1 MKKNKGF
8 TLIELLAVILILGII
23 ALIAIPTV
31 NSILKESRTGA
42 WKSTA
47 SQMTKAAENYFQL
60 KQIKNQDYVVDFKT
74 AEASNGKYFTDK
86 GQTSATNATALD
98 LDTAGN
104 KEKVYNI
111 MLESL
116 SLKGDIPKF
125 DEIDVFQIDTN
136 GAVALAFSNTNA
148 YCMTVDGIAD
158 FSPEDYEAVKNIVPY
173 GGFDESGFFV
183 ELLLRSNTT
192 NLKINKNGVVTLAY
206 SKTNAYSMTVDSS
219 EDFSPED
226 YEAVK
231 NIETIEE
238 LDESG
243 FFADNQDESNRTKLK
258 IGGNVVCVSK

>member
-1 MKKNKGF
+1 MKKNNGF

-74 AEASNGKYFTDK
+74 GKANNNKFFTDK
-86 GQTSATNATALD
+86 GQTSAAGDAALD
-98 LDTAGN
+98 LSVTGN
-104 KEKVYNI
+104 KDKVYSI

-125 DEIDVFQIDTN
+125 DEIDLFQIDTN

-148 YCMTVDGIAD
+148 YCMTVDGNAD
-158 FSPEDYEAVKNIVPY
+158 FTPEDYTKATDNNASTVPTHDIKVGGTAVCI
-173 GGFDESGFFV
+173 
-183 ELLLRSNTT
+183 
-192 NLKINKNGVVTLAY
+192 
-206 SKTNAYSMTVDSS
+206 SK
-219 EDFSPED
+219 
-226 YEAVK
+226 
-231 NIETIEE
+231 
-238 LDESG
+238 
-243 FFADNQDESNRTKLK
+243 
-258 IGGNVVCVSK
+258 

>member
-1 MKKNKGF
+1 MKKNNKGF

-74 AEASNGKYFTDK
+74 GKASNNKFFTDK
-86 GQTSATNATALD
+86 GQTSAAGDAALN
-98 LDTAGN
+98 LGTSGN
-104 KEKVYNI
+104 KDKVYSI

-125 DEIDVFQIDTN
+125 DEIDLFQIDTN

-148 YCMTVDGIAD
+148 YCMTVAGTSD
-158 FSPEDYEAVKNIVPY
+158 FTDRDYEDVKANATT
-173 GGFDESGFFV
+173 GSFNASGMFG
-183 ELLLRSNTT
+183 S
-192 NLKINKNGVVTLAY
+192 
-206 SKTNAYSMTVDSS
+206 
-219 EDFSPED
+219 
-226 YEAVK
+226 
-231 NIETIEE
+231 
-238 LDESG
+238 
-243 FFADNQDESNRTKLK
+243 TKLK
-258 IGGNVVCVSK
+258 IGGTAVCVSK

>member
-60 KQIKNQDYVVDFKT
+60 KQIKNQDYVVNFKT
-74 AEASNGKYFTDK
+74 GKASNDKFFTDK
-86 GQTSATNATALD
+86 GQTSATSATALD
-98 LDTAGN
+98 LDTTGN
-104 KEKVYNI
+104 KEKVYSI

-125 DEIDVFQIDTN
+125 DEIDLFQIDTN

-148 YCMTVDGIAD
+148 YCMTVDGSAD
-158 FSPEDYEAVKNIVPY
+158 FSADDYKAVKDNATT
-173 GGFDESGFFV
+173 GSFNASGIFV
-183 ELLLRSNTT
+183 KDSTT
-192 NLKINKNGVVTLAY
+192 
-206 SKTNAYSMTVDSS
+206 
-219 EDFSPED
+219 
-226 YEAVK
+226 
-231 NIETIEE
+231 
-238 LDESG
+238 
-243 FFADNQDESNRTKLK
+243 TKLK
-258 IGGNVVCVSK
+258 IGGTAVCVSK

>member
-1 MKKNKGF
+1 MKKNNGF

-74 AEASNGKYFTDK
+74 GKASNNKFFTDK
-86 GQTSATNATALD
+86 GQTSAAGDAALD
-98 LDTAGN
+98 LSVTGN
-104 KEKVYNI
+104 KDKVYSI

-125 DEIDVFQIDTN
+125 DEIDLFQIDTN

-148 YCMTVDGIAD
+148 YCMTVDGNVD
-158 FSPEDYEAVKNIVPY
+158 FKDTDYAAVKTAISN
-173 GGFDESGFFV
+173 GTTFDTATGMLGS
-183 ELLLRSNTT
+183 
-192 NLKINKNGVVTLAY
+192 
-206 SKTNAYSMTVDSS
+206 
-219 EDFSPED
+219 
-226 YEAVK
+226 
-231 NIETIEE
+231 
-238 LDESG
+238 
-243 FFADNQDESNRTKLK
+243 TKLK
-258 IGGNVVCVSK
+258 IGGTAVCVSK

>member
-1 MKKNKGF
+1 MKKNNGF

-74 AEASNGKYFTDK
+74 GKASNNKFFTDK
-86 GQTSATNATALD
+86 GQTSASGATALD
-98 LDTAGN
+98 LNAAGN
-104 KEKVYNI
+104 KEKVYSI

-125 DEIDVFQIDTN
+125 DEIDLFQIDTN

-148 YCMTVDGIAD
+148 YCMTVDGNAD
-158 FSPEDYEAVKNIVPY
+158 FTAAEYNTVKNNAAT
-173 GGFDESGFFV
+173 GSFNASGLFATAGESPV
-183 ELLLRSNTT
+183 TT
-192 NLKINKNGVVTLAY
+192 NLKI
-206 SKTNAYSMTVDSS
+206 
-219 EDFSPED
+219 
-226 YEAVK
+226 
-231 NIETIEE
+231 
-238 LDESG
+238 
-243 FFADNQDESNRTKLK
+243 
-258 IGGNVVCVSK
+258 GGTAVCVSR

>member
-1 MKKNKGF
+1 MKKNNKGF

-74 AEASNGKYFTDK
+74 GKASNNKFFTDK
-86 GQTSATNATALD
+86 GQTSATGAAALD
-98 LDTAGN
+98 LATTGN
-104 KEKVYNI
+104 KEKVYSI

-125 DEIDVFQIDTN
+125 DEIDLFQIDTN

-148 YCMTVDGIAD
+148 YCMTVDGNVD
-158 FSPEDYEAVKNIVPY
+158 FKDTDYAAVKTAISN
-173 GGFDESGFFV
+173 GTTFDTATGMLGS
-183 ELLLRSNTT
+183 
-192 NLKINKNGVVTLAY
+192 
-206 SKTNAYSMTVDSS
+206 
-219 EDFSPED
+219 
-226 YEAVK
+226 
-231 NIETIEE
+231 
-238 LDESG
+238 
-243 FFADNQDESNRTKLK
+243 TKLK
-258 IGGNVVCVSK
+258 IGGTAVCVSK

>member
-1 MKKNKGF
+1 MKKNNKGF

-74 AEASNGKYFTDK
+74 GKASNNKFFTDK
-86 GQTSATNATALD
+86 GQTSAAGDAALN
-98 LDTAGN
+98 LGTSGN
-104 KEKVYNI
+104 KDKVYSI

-125 DEIDVFQIDTN
+125 DEIDLFQIDTN

-148 YCMTVDGIAD
+148 YCMTVDGNVD
-158 FSPEDYEAVKNIVPY
+158 FKDTDYAAVKTAISN
-173 GGFDESGFFV
+173 GTTFDTATGMLGS
-183 ELLLRSNTT
+183 
-192 NLKINKNGVVTLAY
+192 
-206 SKTNAYSMTVDSS
+206 
-219 EDFSPED
+219 
-226 YEAVK
+226 
-231 NIETIEE
+231 
-238 LDESG
+238 
-243 FFADNQDESNRTKLK
+243 TKLK
-258 IGGNVVCVSK
+258 IGGTAVCVSK

>member
-1 MKKNKGF
+1 MKKNNKGF

-74 AEASNGKYFTDK
+74 GKASNNKFFTDK
-86 GQTSATNATALD
+86 GQTSAAGDAALN
-98 LDTAGN
+98 LGTSGN
-104 KEKVYNI
+104 KDKVYSI

-125 DEIDVFQIDTN
+125 DEIDLFQIDTN

-148 YCMTVDGIAD
+148 YCMTVDGNVD
-158 FSPEDYEAVKNIVPY
+158 FKDTDYQAVKNAISN
-173 GGFDESGFFV
+173 GTTFDTATGMLGS
-183 ELLLRSNTT
+183 
-192 NLKINKNGVVTLAY
+192 
-206 SKTNAYSMTVDSS
+206 
-219 EDFSPED
+219 
-226 YEAVK
+226 
-231 NIETIEE
+231 
-238 LDESG
+238 
-243 FFADNQDESNRTKLK
+243 TKLK
-258 IGGNVVCVSK
+258 IGGTAVCVSK

>member
-1 MKKNKGF
+1 MKKNNKGF

-74 AEASNGKYFTDK
+74 GKANNNKFFTDK
-86 GQTSATNATALD
+86 GQTSAAGDAALN
-98 LDTAGN
+98 LGTSGN
-104 KEKVYNI
+104 KDKVYSI

-125 DEIDVFQIDTN
+125 DEIDLFQIDTN

-148 YCMTVDGIAD
+148 YCMTVDGNVD
-158 FSPEDYEAVKNIVPY
+158 FKDTDYAAVKTAISN
-173 GGFDESGFFV
+173 GTTFDTATGMLGS
-183 ELLLRSNTT
+183 
-192 NLKINKNGVVTLAY
+192 
-206 SKTNAYSMTVDSS
+206 
-219 EDFSPED
+219 
-226 YEAVK
+226 
-231 NIETIEE
+231 
-238 LDESG
+238 
-243 FFADNQDESNRTKLK
+243 TKLK
-258 IGGNVVCVSK
+258 IGGTAVCVSK

>member
-74 AEASNGKYFTDK
+74 GKASNNKFFTDK
-86 GQTSATNATALD
+86 GQTSATGSTALD
-98 LDTAGN
+98 LGTAGN
-104 KEKVYNI
+104 KEKVYSI

-125 DEIDVFQIDTN
+125 DEIDLFQIDTN

-148 YCMTVDGIAD
+148 YCMTVDGSSD
-158 FSPEDYEAVKNIVPY
+158 FTAENYNAVTAAISAGSTTFNTATGMY
-173 GGFDESGFFV
+173 GS
-183 ELLLRSNTT
+183 
-192 NLKINKNGVVTLAY
+192 
-206 SKTNAYSMTVDSS
+206 
-219 EDFSPED
+219 
-226 YEAVK
+226 
-231 NIETIEE
+231 
-238 LDESG
+238 
-243 FFADNQDESNRTKLK
+243 TKLK
-258 IGGNVVCVSK
+258 IGGTAVCVSR